1 MTVCSPE
8 AWQARD
14 PGARPAGAQGVRLVP
29 CSWLQ
34 RRGHLPRHLQAGPA
48 TPVSGPGA
56 HETVMTHL
64 ALTPLRR
71 RWCAVARAD
80 ASCDASNRSANSLGD
95 LGIVH
100 ALVYAEPQH
109 CLAFSLGDMETHA
122 VCTSANRP
130 ASGPFDAV
138 GGWPAPLTPTGD
150 TTGTVIAVGVSRAD
164 QRGFSGIIPRQAPE
178 RVHSAQ
184 ATSRRADTRLCPA
197 SK

>member
-1 MTVCSPE
+1 
-8 AWQARD
+8 
-14 PGARPAGAQGVRLVP
+14 
-29 CSWLQ
+29 
-34 RRGHLPRHLQAGPA
+34 
-48 TPVSGPGA
+48 
-56 HETVMTHL
+56 MTHL

-80 ASCDASNRSANSLGD
+80 ASCDASNRSANGLGD

-122 VCTSANRP
+122 VCTSANRL

-138 GGWPAPLTPTGD
+138 GGGPASLTPTGD

-164 QRGFSGIIPRQAPE
+164 KRGFSGIMPRQAPARPSE
-178 RVHSAQ
+178 SPGRARSA
-184 ATSRRADTRLCPA
+184 A
-197 SK
+197 